1 MSFFSSNSE
10 YSLGVDFGTQS
21 IKAVEL
27 KSVKGKAHLVN
38 YAWVNVTNV
47 KEVPD
52 AYDSDY
58 AKRLSDALG
67 ELFAQMKPHIK
78 NATVA
83 IPSFNG
89 LVMIVDFPRM
99 SEKDVANA
107 IKFESRKYIPASL
120 DDVNVSWEIL
130 DEGEDEKRTAKKG
143 ESEENGKKEK
153 KKKQKAT
160 MKVLLVAAPKSEV
173 QYYDGLFKDV
183 DVKINSLELESFA
196 LARSVVGSAEGRFVL
211 VDLGAK
217 TTNIVLI
224 DKGVVHVNRSV
235 DIGGVNMTNAIMKS
249 MNISREKAVSLKE
262 SGENFFTGAAKIGF
276 PSLNAVANEIKRVLA
291 AQKSDKIEA
300 LVLCGG
306 GAKLVGLAEYLGKI
320 TGLTVTMG
328 NPLSHIVHDEQKSGK
343 IKELGGSF
351 AVAIGLALRDI
362 EEKK

>member
-27 KSVKGKAHLVN
+27 KSEKGKAHLVN

-67 ELFAQMKPHIK
+67 ELFTQMKPHTK

-130 DEGEDEKRTAKKG
+130 DEDEKADAG
-143 ESEENGKKEK
+143 EK
-153 KKKQKAT
+153 KKQEKKST

-183 DVKINSLELESFA
+183 DVSINSLELESFA
-196 LARSVVGSAEGRFVL
+196 MARSVVGNANGRFLL
-211 VDLGAK
+211 VDIGAK
-217 TTNIVLI
+217 TTNIVLV
-224 DKGVVHVNRSV
+224 DKGIVHVNRSV

-249 MNISREKAVSLKE
+249 MNISREKAISLKE

-276 PSLNAVANEIKRVLA
+276 PSLNAIANEINRVLDV
-291 AQKSDKIEA
+291 QKNDKIEA

-306 GAKLVGLAEYLGKI
+306 GSKLVGLAEYFNQI
-320 TGLTVTMG
+320 TKLTVTVG
-328 NPLSHIVHDEQKSGK
+328 NPLSHVVHDEQKSGK
-343 IKELGGSF
+343 IKELGSAF

-362 EEKK
+362 QEKK

>member
-1 MSFFSSNSE
+1 MSFFSSNSG

-52 AYDSDY
+52 EYDNDY
-58 AKRLSDALG
+58 AKRLRDALSA
-67 ELFAQMKPHIK
+67 LFAQMKPHTK

-130 DEGEDEKRTAKKG
+130 DEDDKDVKG
-143 ESEENGKKEK
+143 D
-153 KKKQKAT
+153 KKQQKNT

-183 DVKINSLELESFA
+183 DVKITSLELESFS
-196 LARSVVGSAEGRFVL
+196 LARSVIGNADGRFLL
-211 VDLGAK
+211 VDIGAK
-217 TTNIVLI
+217 TTNIVLV
-224 DKGVVHVNRSV
+224 DKGIVHVNRSV
-235 DIGGVNMTNAIMKS
+235 DIGGVNITNAIMKG

-276 PSLNAVANEIKRVLA
+276 PSLNAIANEIKRVLA
-291 AQKSDKIEA
+291 VQKSDNIEA

-306 GAKLVGLAEYLGKI
+306 GSKLVGLAEYFNQI
-320 TGLTVTMG
+320 TGLTVTTG
-328 NPLSHIVHDEQKSGK
+328 NPLSHIVHDEQKSGR
-343 IKELGGSF
+343 IKELGGAF

-362 EEKK
+362 QEKK

>member
-52 AYDSDY
+52 EYDDDY

-67 ELFAQMKPHIK
+67 ALFTQMKPHTK

-130 DEGEDEKRTAKKG
+130 DKDDDKDNKG
-143 ESEENGKKEK
+143 EKKEK
-153 KKKQKAT
+153 KQQKKT

-173 QYYDGLFKDV
+173 QYYDGLFKNV
-183 DVKINSLELESFA
+183 DVKISSLELESFA
-196 LARSVVGSAEGRFVL
+196 IARSVVGNAEGRFLL

-224 DKGVVHVNRSV
+224 NKGIVHVNRSV
-235 DIGGVNMTNAIMKS
+235 DIGGVNITNAIMKG
-249 MNISREKAVSLKE
+249 MNISREKAILLKE

-276 PSLNAVANEIKRVLA
+276 PSLNAITNEVKRVLDV
-291 AQKSDKIEA
+291 QKSDKIEA

-306 GAKLVGLAEYLGKI
+306 GSKLAGLAEYFNKI
-320 TGLTVTMG
+320 TGLTVTVG

-343 IKELGGSF
+343 IKELGGAF

-362 EEKK
+362 QEKK

>member
-27 KSVKGKAHLVN
+27 KHIKGKAHLIN

-52 AYDSDY
+52 AYDNDY
-58 AKRLSDALG
+58 AKRLSDALN
-67 ELFAQMKPHIK
+67 ELFIQMKPHTK

-99 SEKDVANA
+99 NEKDVANA

-130 DEGEDEKRTAKKG
+130 DEEKNTSNKKDKI
-143 ESEENGKKEK
+143 EQNK
-153 KKKQKAT
+153 KKKSKSST

-183 DVKINSLELESFA
+183 DVQISSLELEPFA
-196 LARSVVGSAEGRFVL
+196 LTRSIIGTTNGRFLL
-211 VDLGAK
+211 VDIGAK
-217 TTNIVLI
+217 TTNIVLVNNGI
-224 DKGVVHVNRSV
+224 VHINRSV
-235 DIGGVNMTNAIMKS
+235 DIGGVNMTNAIMQS
-249 MNISREKAVSLKE
+249 MNISREKAISLKE

-276 PSLNAVANEIKRVLA
+276 PSLNAIANEIKRVLA
-291 AQKSDKIEA
+291 VQKSDKIEA

-306 GAKLVGLAEYLGKI
+306 SSRLVGIAEYFNKI
-320 TGLTVTMG
+320 TGLTVTIG

-343 IKELGGSF
+343 IKELSSSF
-351 AVAIGLALRDI
+351 AVAIGLALRGI
-362 EEKK
+362 EEEK